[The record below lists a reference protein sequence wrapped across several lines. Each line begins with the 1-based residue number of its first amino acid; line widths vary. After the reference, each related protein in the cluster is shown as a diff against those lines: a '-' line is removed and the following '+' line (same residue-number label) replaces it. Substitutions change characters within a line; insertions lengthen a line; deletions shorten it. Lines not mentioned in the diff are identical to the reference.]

1 MQIITNNPKVK
12 GSITDQTIV
21 FIEGNFGDVLKET
34 KRLVVDERHV
44 ILTHPLSGSIKPNET
59 FYKSIIITTTTLDQI
74 DIESLDLID
83 NAIEVYNKF
92 IKDSKT
98 PNWTERILDDF
109 ATIDLDLMENTL
121 QRIGSSAEIRFN

>member
-12 GSITDQTIV
+12 ESITDQTIV

-34 KRLVVDERHV
+34 KRLVVDECHV

>member
-1 MQIITNNPKVK
+1 M
-12 GSITDQTIV
+12 
-21 FIEGNFGDVLKET
+21 
-34 KRLVVDERHV
+34 

>member
-12 GSITDQTIV
+12 ESITDQTIV

>member
-12 GSITDQTIV
+12 ESITDQTIV

-121 QRIGSSAEIRFN
+121 HRIGSSAEIRFN

>member
-1 MQIITNNPKVK
+1 MQIITNNPRVK
-12 GSITDQTIV
+12 ETITDQTIV
-21 FIEGNFGDVLKET
+21 FIDGNFGDVLKET
-34 KRLVVDERHV
+34 KRLVVEERHV

-59 FYKSIIITTTTLDQI
+59 YYKSIIITTTTLKQI

>member
-1 MQIITNNPKVK
+1 MQIITNNPRVK
-12 GSITDQTIV
+12 ETITDQTIV
-21 FIEGNFGDVLKET
+21 FIDGNFGDVLKET
-34 KRLVVDERHV
+34 KRLVVEERHV

-59 FYKSIIITTTTLDQI
+59 YYKSIIITTTTLKQI

-92 IKDSKT
+92 IKDSQT
-98 PNWTERILDDF
+98 PNWTEKILDDF

-121 QRIGSSAEIRFN
+121 QRIGSSAEIRFK